1 MNRFFYCLALALLPL
16 MGQAQSSQSTCDC
29 ASVLEEAIQK
39 VTTIYAGFDDKLTPA
54 TQSQYTR
61 LLNKVRQQAPKAA
74 DERACYEVLRQYTD
88 FFQDSHISVW
98 FSTHSSPTKLRR
110 VKLET
115 LPRTLATQTTGI
127 EGIWVTADHRQRFAI
142 CRDPSAV
149 NQFIAV
155 TLASPDSAWVPG
167 MVKAEMYR
175 YNEHAKRYQGL
186 FYQPNF
192 TGLLDG
198 FKLSEYRI
206 DHLFGPAWYRQGKE
220 NEAPKPQPIVE
231 FKILNPQFIYLRL
244 ARFDQGDVQQ
254 LDSLL
259 KANRGV
265 IAKARNIIVDLR
277 GNGGG
282 NASSSDEMIR
292 LIYTNPIIYPSWQY
306 RSSPELIKATQNT
319 VARLQTGSGNNDWM
333 LKRQV
338 TLLTAL
344 QAHPGQLVSGGEDLT
359 RKVDSTTILP
369 QRIAFLLDGSCGSST
384 EFFVF
389 EGKQSKKVTTFGSNT
404 HGVMDYG
411 QAQSF
416 TLACRQY
423 VLGIP
428 WGRNGWIERF
438 GYRIDNVGFRPD
450 VRIPVSESDWVGFV
464 MRYWQK

>member
-1 MNRFFYCLALALLPL
+1 MYRFFYCLALMLLPL
-16 MGQAQSSQSTCDC
+16 IGRSQASQSACDC
-29 ASVLEEAIQK
+29 ASVLEESIQK
-39 VTTIYAGFDDKLTPA
+39 VTTIYAGFDDKRTPA
-54 TQSQYTR
+54 TRNQYTR
-61 LLNKVRQQAPKAA
+61 LLNQVRQQAPKAA

-88 FFQDSHISVW
+88 FFRDSHISVW
-98 FSTHSSPTKLRR
+98 FSTHSSPNKLRR

-115 LPRTLATQTTGI
+115 LPRKLATQATGL
-127 EGIWVTADHRQRFAI
+127 EGIWVTADHKQRFAI
-142 CRDPSAV
+142 CQDPSAI

-155 TLASPDSAWVPG
+155 TLASSDSAWVPG
-167 MVKAEMYR
+167 MVKAEIYR

-192 TGLLDG
+192 NGFLDG
-198 FKLSEYRI
+198 FKVSENRI
-206 DHLFGPAWYRQGKE
+206 DHLFGPVWYRQGR
-220 NEAPKPQPIVE
+220 EAETPKPQPLVE

-259 KANRGV
+259 KANRRV
-265 IAKARNIIVDLR
+265 IAQTRNLIIDLR

-306 RSSPELIKATQNT
+306 RSCPELIKATQT
-319 VARLQTGSGNNDWM
+319 YIAKLQAQPGNNDWM
-333 LKRQV
+333 LKRQGA
-338 TLLTAL
+338 LLSAL
-344 QAHPGQLVSGGEDLT
+344 QAHPGQLVRGGEDLT
-359 RKVDSTTILP
+359 RKVDSTTSLP
-369 QRIAFLLDGSCGSST
+369 QRIAFLLDGNCGSST
-384 EFFVF
+384 EFFAF

-416 TLACRQY
+416 TLACGQY
-423 VLGIP
+423 ILGIP

-438 GYRIDNVGFRPD
+438 GYRIDNVGFPPD
-450 VRIPVSESDWVGFV
+450 VRIPANESDWVGFV
-464 MRYWQK
+464 MRYWKE